1 METQDGAICEIPETE
16 ARPSGE
22 SESETTRGAV
32 EHNNF
37 IGNMQERLPRAT
49 QARQPKVDAPGRRMV
64 EEELIERD
72 RKTEGADAPDNDAEL
87 IDALMGRTFE
97 EKPLWTTLWENM
109 LDALFPRKLPPLE
122 LTSKPVPV
130 PDRMAVKTNPWAV
143 GFSTSINVAI
153 LLVLLFFVG
162 KKVIQQVTGKQQV
175 VTVADVKVSE
185 FQGAKQKQ
193 SAGGG
198 GGGGNNSP
206 VEASKGH
213 LPKFEKD
220 PLMAPKIAVVE
231 HPKLAMEP
239 AINVQTD
246 LHLPD
251 NPSLPNIGMKNS
263 ANVRLASEGSGSG
276 GGMGSG
282 RGGGMGSGRG
292 NGYGPGS
299 GGNTGGGVYRLGG
312 GDTKAVLVYSVD
324 PEFSD
329 EARRNKYQGICLI
342 TLIVDA
348 QGNPQNPRV
357 VRPLGM
363 GLDEKAL
370 EAVRKYKFKPAL
382 KGGHTPVPTQI
393 TIEVNFRLY

>member
-1 METQDGAICEIPETE
+1 METQDRLVYEIPEPE
-16 ARPSGE
+16 AKSSDESGF
-22 SESETTRGAV
+22 ETTRGAV
-32 EHNNF
+32 EDNNF
-37 IGNMQERLPRAT
+37 IGNGQERLPRVT
-49 QARQPKVDAPGRRMV
+49 EARQPKVDEPGRRMV
-64 EEELIERD
+64 EEELIETD
-72 RKTEGADAPDNDAEL
+72 RKTEGAQAPENDTEL

-97 EKPLWTTLWENM
+97 EKPIWATLWESV
-109 LDALFPRKLPPLE
+109 LDAFFPRKLPPLE
-122 LTSKPVPV
+122 LTSKPIPV

-153 LLVLLFFVG
+153 LLIVLFFVG
-162 KKVIQQVTGKQQV
+162 KKVIQQVTGKQT
-175 VTVADVKVSE
+175 VTMADVKVSE
-185 FQGAKQKQ
+185 FNGLKQKQ

-213 LPKFEKD
+213 LPKFEKN
-220 PLMAPKIAVVE
+220 PMTPPQIAVVE
-231 HPKLAMEP
+231 HPKLAIEP
-239 AINVQTD
+239 AINVQND

-251 NPSLPNIGMKNS
+251 NPALPNIGMKNS
-263 ANVRLASEGSGSG
+263 ANVRLASEGTGSG

-299 GGNTGGGVYRLGG
+299 GGNTGGSVYRLGG
-312 GDTKAVLVYSVD
+312 GDTKPVLVYSVD

-348 QGNPQNPRV
+348 QGNPQSPRV